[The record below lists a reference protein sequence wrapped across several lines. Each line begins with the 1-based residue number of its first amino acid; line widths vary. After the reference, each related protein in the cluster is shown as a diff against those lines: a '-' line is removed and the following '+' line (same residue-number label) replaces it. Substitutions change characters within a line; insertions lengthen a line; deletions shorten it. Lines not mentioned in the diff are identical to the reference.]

1 MGRPTKKKV
10 QLNTDSFL
18 SIAQEAYNE
27 LVEQRST
34 AIRQINENKK
44 KVEVEDSHD
53 LGTMN
58 KINTDLLK
66 IVDTAISKKLDILK
80 MMSNLIFKGDTG
92 AGPTESANITPE
104 DMAMIESLMGNSK
117 GDDDDDDEYK
127 LKD

>member
-1 MGRPTKKKV
+1 MSRPKKKRV
-10 QLNTDSFL
+10 ELTTDSFL

-44 KVEVEDSHD
+44 KVEIEDSHD

-66 IVDTAISKKLDILK
+66 VVDTTINKKLDILK
-80 MMSNLIFKGDTG
+80 MMSNLIFRGDTG
-92 AGPTESANITPE
+92 TGQTTNSAITPE
-104 DMAMIESLMGNSK
+104 DMAMIESLMGNDKDS
-117 GDDDDDDEYK
+117 DDDDEYK
-127 LKD
+127 IKD